1 MKFAL
6 VSLALM
12 ALVGTACAQLTP
24 CLEGCI
30 ATAEAEAGCSG
41 YARIS
46 CPPSELYPLPLLLLF
61 LLRSCHPSRPTA
73 AYRTDSTGRR
83 RLFLAG

>member
-6 VSLALM
+6 ISLALM
-12 ALVGTACAQLTP
+12 ALVGSAFAQLTP

-41 YARIS
+41 YVRIS
-46 CPPSELYPLPLLLLF
+46 CPSAELYPLPLLPLP
-61 LLRSCHPSRPTA
+61 SCHPPPPDYCISN
-73 AYRTDSTGRR
+73 
-83 RLFLAG
+83 